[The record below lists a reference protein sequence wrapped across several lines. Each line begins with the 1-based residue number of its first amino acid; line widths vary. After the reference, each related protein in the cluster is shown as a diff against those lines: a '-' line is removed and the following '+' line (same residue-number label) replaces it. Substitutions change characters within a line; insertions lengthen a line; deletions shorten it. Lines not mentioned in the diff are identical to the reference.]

1 EVTERERQRPGP
13 NLLGEI
19 VRTMQAEGM
28 GSFEE
33 CEQVVFN
40 LMLGGYETTIGSLAA
55 ALAALLLHPDSMD
68 RVRADGSL
76 VGPAIDESLR
86 WATPSSLLPR
96 LAEQDV
102 TIGDARIP
110 AGSTVY
116 LCVDAAHYDEDAFPN
131 PAKFD
136 IDRRPSVLTFGA
148 GPHFC

>member
-1 EVTERERQRPGP
+1 GAWIAKIILSLTRPHDEAARAEGQKAREAMGEMLREVTERERQRPGP

-33 CEQVVFN
+33 CELVVFN
-40 LMLGGYETTIGSLAA
+40 LMLGGYETTIWSLAV

-68 RVRADGSL
+68 RVRADRSL
-76 VGPAIDESLR
+76 IGPAIEESLR

-102 TIGDARIP
+102 TIGDAQI
-110 AGSTVY
+110 
-116 LCVDAAHYDEDAFPN
+116 
-131 PAKFD
+131 
-136 IDRRPSVLTFGA
+136 
-148 GPHFC
+148 